1 MGWDLALCTHHR
13 HSPSSPK
20 GIWRL
25 ELSIH
30 PQNTRCIRG
39 QTPGGR
45 EMGIPAHNTQA
56 RRAQGHGQQPA
67 KHEVVAAGEFLGG
80 GRHRARGGVA
90 AGAAAALPPLGP
102 AGAVGGGFQKTKGKG
117 GCLGPG
123 GPSSGWVINNGAR
136 PPLDGPPP
144 LLGAVVAGQVQRQN
158 PIPGTDCGTQL
169 WGLKKKFPR
178 FASQNG
184 GRHMEA
190 LFPRGPTPQGESL
203 GRLAHSPPSP
213 VTNPEK

>member
-1 MGWDLALCTHHR
+1 MHT
-13 HSPSSPK
+13 PSSQPVITQGYLAVGVEHPPTEHTVHSRPNAWGK
-20 GIWRL
+20 GNG
-25 ELSIH
+25 H
-30 PQNTRCIRG
+30 PGSQHTSQAWARAWAAARQARGRGRGRVPRRRTPPRAGWSGCRRCRRSPAARSG
-39 QTPGGR
+39 RGGR
-45 EMGIPAHNTQA
+45 RGFSENKRQGRVFGSGRAIQWVGDQQRRPATI
-56 RRAQGHGQQPA
+56 
-67 KHEVVAAGEFLGG
+67 
-80 GRHRARGGVA
+80 GRT
-90 AGAAAALPPLGP
+90 PPP
-102 AGAVGGGFQKTKGKG
+102 VGG
-117 GCLGPG
+117 
-123 GPSSGWVINNGAR
+123 S
-136 PPLDGPPP
+136 
-144 LLGAVVAGQVQRQN
+144 GQVQRQN